1 MTAVDR
7 QLAESAERMAGGVGD
22 VALTVGAWAGT
33 VGFGLVMGLVAFVAG
48 AR

>member
-22 VALTVGAWAGT
+22 VALTVWAW
-33 VGFGLVMGLVAFVAG
+33 VGMVGYGLVIGLAAFVWG
-48 AR
+48 A